1 MLGGQ
6 IIFING
12 LPVAGSGKTTWA
24 LKHISPLEKYVSR
37 DEVRFSMVTENEEY
51 FSKEKEVFKKFT
63 DLINT
68 YLDTGFNVYA
78 DATHLN
84 QASRNKLLRAISSKP
99 EEVNVIW
106 IKTPLEEALKR
117 NENRKGTRAYVP
129 RSVVRRMH
137 YSIESP
143 SFEEGFNVI
152 YIIEDKKPIHVIYPW
167 SVEGEK

>member
-1 MLGGQ
+1 MAKLFLMMG
-6 IIFING
+6 I
-12 LPVAGSGKTTWA
+12 PGSGKTTWTSKY
-24 LKHISPLEKYVSR
+24 LRKLDKHVSR
-37 DEVRFSMVTENEEY
+37 DEVRFSMVAEHEEY

-68 YLDTGFNVYA
+68 YLEEGYDVYA

-129 RSVVRRMH
+129 RNVIRRMH

-143 SFEEGFNVI
+143 SFEEGINKI
-152 YIIEDKKPIHVIYPW
+152 YIVEDRKPIHIKEEKNVL
-167 SVEGEK
+167 SVDEL

>member
-1 MLGGQ
+1 MAKLFLMCG
-6 IIFING
+6 I
-12 LPVAGSGKTTWA
+12 PGSGKTTWA

-37 DEVRFSMVTENEEY
+37 DEVRFSMVAENEEY

-68 YLDTGFNVYA
+68 YLDAGFNVYA

-84 QASRNKLLRAISSKP
+84 QASRNKLLRAISTKP
-99 EEVNVIW
+99 EEINVIW

-129 RSVVRRMH
+129 RSVIRRMY
-137 YSIESP
+137 YSIETP
-143 SFEEGFNVI
+143 SFEEGINKI
-152 YIIEDKKPIHVIYPW
+152 YIVEDGKPIHIKEEKNVL
-167 SVEGEK
+167 SVDEF